1 MPEKEFYHH
10 IENDPNFKAL
20 KVNEGIPQPESV
32 SHESV
37 KRFLNKS
44 RNLLPVNEYVN
55 GILNGD
61 ITLLS
66 KAVTLVESANT
77 KHHQLAQDI
86 ITRCLPHSGNSVRVG
101 ITGVPGVGKST
112 FIEALGSYITKQGGK
127 LAVLAID
134 PSSERT
140 KGSILGDKTRMEELS
155 GDKNAYIRPS
165 PSAGSLGGVARK
177 TRETII
183 LCEAAGFNHIFIET
197 VGVGQS
203 ETAVHSMTDFFLLL
217 MLAGAGDELQG
228 IKRGIMEMADIIA
241 INKADGNNME
251 KAQLAKIQYN
261 NAIHLFPKKDS
272 GWEPNVLTCSA
283 SQKTGIAEIWDQ
295 IELYKSLT
303 LQNGYFS
310 GKRNQQSIYW
320 MHETIQEKLKRNFYD
335 NPEIKHRIA
344 ELEKQVIDDK
354 LSSFMAAGQ
363 LLQMYSKL
371 KHNE

>member
-1 MPEKEFYHH
+1 
-10 IENDPNFKAL
+10 
-20 KVNEGIPQPESV
+20 
-32 SHESV
+32 
-37 KRFLNKS
+37 
-44 RNLLPVNEYVN
+44 
-55 GILNGD
+55 
-61 ITLLS
+61 
-66 KAVTLVESANT
+66 
-77 KHHQLAQDI
+77 
-86 ITRCLPHSGNSVRVG
+86 
-101 ITGVPGVGKST
+101 
-112 FIEALGSYITKQGGK
+112 
-127 LAVLAID
+127 
-134 PSSERT
+134 
-140 KGSILGDKTRMEELS
+140 
-155 GDKNAYIRPS
+155 
-165 PSAGSLGGVARK
+165 
-177 TRETII
+177 
-183 LCEAAGFNHIFIET
+183 
-197 VGVGQS
+197 
-203 ETAVHSMTDFFLLL
+203 
-217 MLAGAGDELQG
+217 
-228 IKRGIMEMADIIA
+228 
-241 INKADGNNME
+241 ME

-335 NPEIKHRIA
+335 NHEIKHRIA